1 MVIEESDHLKP
12 VGLTGSVK
20 LIMGVQSMRT
30 GWLRYLN
37 GVFAITVIGLLPVI
51 TSAQPASKS
60 SALAEELG
68 KLMDD
73 AGLTAVSARYPD
85 VENRYAAALYFSGR
99 QLLVIAGDYEA
110 PQLLNVKIVAGNY
123 RDVYVDLNSSS
134 PPETRLFVDDYGAN
148 GLARMPVDGITDRFT
163 RANQVLLF
171 NGDWDG
177 QQLSETSYNEA
188 YSTADSDFA
197 EMLSLLIDQVAES

>member
-1 MVIEESDHLKP
+1 
-12 VGLTGSVK
+12 
-20 LIMGVQSMRT
+20 MRT
-30 GWLRYLN
+30 GWLRHLN
-37 GVFAITVIGLLPVI
+37 GVFVIAMIALLSVI
-51 TSAQPASKS
+51 TSAQSTSTS

-73 AGLTAVSARYPD
+73 AELTAVAAGYSD
-85 VENRYAAALYFSGR
+85 VENRYVAALYFSGR
-99 QLLVIAGDYEA
+99 QLLVIAGDYSA
-110 PQLLNVKIVAGNY
+110 PQLLDVKIVAGNY

-148 GLARMPVDGITDRFT
+148 GLARVPVDGIADRFT

-171 NGDWDG
+171 NSDWAG

-197 EMLSLLIDQVAES
+197 EMLSILIDQVTES

>member
-1 MVIEESDHLKP
+1 MLVKESDRLKP
-12 VGLTGSVK
+12 AGLTGSVK

-37 GVFAITVIGLLPVI
+37 KVFVITVIGLLPVI
-51 TSAQPASKS
+51 TSAQPTSKS

-73 AGLTAVSARYPD
+73 AGLTAVAAGYPD

-99 QLLVIAGDYEA
+99 QLLVIAGAYEA
-110 PQLLNVKIVAGNY
+110 PQLLDVKIVAGNY

-134 PPETRLFVDDYGAN
+134 PPETRIFVDDYGAN
-148 GLARMPVDGITDRFT
+148 GLVRMPVDGTTDRFT
-163 RANQVLLF
+163 RADQVLLF
-171 NGDWDG
+171 NGDWAG

-197 EMLSLLIDQVAES
+197 AMLSLLIDQVTEF

>member
-1 MVIEESDHLKP
+1 VVVKESDRLKP
-12 VGLTGSVK
+12 AGLTGSVK
-20 LIMGVQSMRT
+20 LIMGVQSMRF

-37 GVFAITVIGLLPVI
+37 GLFVITVTALLPVV
-51 TSAQPASKS
+51 TSAQSSSKS
-60 SALAEELG
+60 SALADELG

-73 AGLTAVSARYPD
+73 AGLTSVAAGYPD

-110 PQLLNVKIVAGNY
+110 PQLLDVKIVAGNY

-134 PPETRLFVDDYGAN
+134 PSETRLFVDDYGAN
-148 GLARMPVDGITDRFT
+148 GLVRMPVDGITDRFT

-171 NGDWDG
+171 NGDWAG
-177 QQLSETSYNEA
+177 QQLSETAYNEA
-188 YSTADSDFA
+188 YSTADSDFT
-197 EMLSLLIDQVAES
+197 EMLSLLIDQVTEF